1 MFEVAKS
8 EVYARTQTKTIF
20 LTRSLHSSF
29 PMPPMSTDPSTPPDT
44 AVSPPEDRSSRGE
57 DSETVREIPLEEFQP
72 VGTLA
77 VTGLYFLLLLVLYA
91 LLYFVEFAGNA
102 PSIIE

>member
-1 MFEVAKS
+1 M
-8 EVYARTQTKTIF
+8 
-20 LTRSLHSSF
+20 
-29 PMPPMSTDPSTPPDT
+29 
-44 AVSPPEDRSSRGE
+44 
-57 DSETVREIPLEEFQP
+57 SETNAAPEGADSSSDDGIVKEISLDEFDP

-91 LLYFVEFAGNA
+91 LLYFVEFAGRA